1 MAPITSKFNNKIV
14 DLVFASFKLKE
25 EILNEDREGI
35 RWISLANYD
44 LRTTVDVVKEAV
56 MQQRTAKN
64 ILVSC
69 FQKFLGNTD
78 VQVLIKYLYEIY
90 DLVKDQTQN
99 RLVFGTALFLPTQEE
114 YWKLVALFNKEC
126 QILNAKMDRPRVNLH
141 RSVMRQM
148 PDDTMEIKPQNWQ
161 EFQLG
166 VATGRTLSHEGQ
178 ECLFRYIR
186 KAFDTV
192 FGDNALTLKSK
203 PPKVICPPSLAQM
216 PEYKNNRFFR
226 QVLEV
231 KGILPRRTRSA
242 GQPRQER
249 LTCTDDRLSGWRHWY
264 IFKQQGPLWSLSSR
278 EGALE
283 AHNYLISRSDERP
296 VWEEDVVEKFDD
308 ESDDR
313 DAAVMEEDNDSVFE
327 EEARPVPKRSY
338 KKEEKEKEQKDSYE
352 SQDKV
357 KNVKDDNKM
366 TTKLLKLA
374 RDKVRESEHML
385 TVADEKMKAY
395 KKEAA
400 AKEAQIV
407 KEKAAVKHWR
417 NIADVKQAEIDKL
430 TADYNK
436 LEASYE
442 RVMDRCEELT
452 KDYEDLCE
460 VYGEEIDKPKKQKV
474 SRKFPMRD
482 N

>member
-1 MAPITSKFNNKIV
+1 M
-14 DLVFASFKLKE
+14 
-25 EILNEDREGI
+25 
-35 RWISLANYD
+35 
-44 LRTTVDVVKEAV
+44 
-56 MQQRTAKN
+56 
-64 ILVSC
+64 
-69 FQKFLGNTD
+69 
-78 VQVLIKYLYEIY
+78 
-90 DLVKDQTQN
+90 
-99 RLVFGTALFLPTQEE
+99 
-114 YWKLVALFNKEC
+114 
-126 QILNAKMDRPRVNLH
+126 
-141 RSVMRQM
+141 
-148 PDDTMEIKPQNWQ
+148 
-161 EFQLG
+161 
-166 VATGRTLSHEGQ
+166 
-178 ECLFRYIR
+178 
-186 KAFDTV
+186 
-192 FGDNALTLKSK
+192 
-203 PPKVICPPSLAQM
+203 
-216 PEYKNNRFFR
+216 
-226 QVLEV
+226 
-231 KGILPRRTRSA
+231 
-242 GQPRQER
+242 
-249 LTCTDDRLSGWRHWY
+249 
-264 IFKQQGPLWSLSSR
+264 
-278 EGALE
+278 
-283 AHNYLISRSDERP
+283 
-296 VWEEDVVEKFDD
+296 EKFDD

-385 TVADEKMKAY
+385 TVADEKIKAY
-395 KKEAA
+395 KKETA